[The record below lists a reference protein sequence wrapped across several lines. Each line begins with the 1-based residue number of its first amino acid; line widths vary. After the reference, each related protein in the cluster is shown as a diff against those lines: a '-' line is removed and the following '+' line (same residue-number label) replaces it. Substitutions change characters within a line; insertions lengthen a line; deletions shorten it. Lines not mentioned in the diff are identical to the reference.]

1 MIELGDK
8 RRFVP
13 CGYVE
18 HVKETDRVR
27 YEAVDIVTGEV
38 VYINQAH
45 GFYRVAYEVRGILFH
60 ECFPL
65 VEAAG

>member
-1 MIELGDK
+1 MIEIGDK

-38 VYINQAH
+38 EYINREH
-45 GFYRVAYEVRGILFH
+45 GFYRMAYTVRGMRFH

-65 VEAAG
+65 EEATG